1 LEDLFVGGGRYIKMV
16 VGVVGW
22 EGMDQIGLA
31 EGGNQWQALVNTALN
46 LRFHKMLGI
55 S

>member
-1 LEDLFVGGGRYIKMV
+1 MV
-16 VGVVGW
+16 LGVVGW

-31 EGGNQWQALVNTALN
+31 EGRNQWHALVNTALN
-46 LRFHKMLGI
+46 PGFHEILGI